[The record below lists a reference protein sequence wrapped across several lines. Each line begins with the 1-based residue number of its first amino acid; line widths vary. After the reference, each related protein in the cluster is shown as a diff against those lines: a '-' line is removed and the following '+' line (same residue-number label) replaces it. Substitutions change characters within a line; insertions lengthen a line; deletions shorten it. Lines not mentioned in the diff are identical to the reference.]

1 MKVKGKRVFLSGPM
15 SGLEHSNVDEFAKA
29 HDVLRKA
36 GASTVY
42 DPAIEYL
49 RSEVNSTTSH
59 AVWMLRCIG
68 ELTSTTPMTPM
79 PPMNIFSYETQG
91 KYDVL
96 VSLPGW
102 KRSRGARLERKVAK
116 ACGIDVCDLNEV
128 ES

>member
-15 SGLEHSNVDEFAKA
+15 SGLEHFNVDEFAKA

-36 GASTVY
+36 GAYKVY

-59 AVWMLRCIG
+59 AVWMRRCIS
-68 ELTSTTPMTPM
+68 ELTSTTKSLIGV
-79 PPMNIFSYETQG
+79 NVRR
-91 KYDVL
+91 YDVL

-116 ACGIDVCDLNEV
+116 ACGIEVCDLRDV
-128 ES
+128 EP

>member
-1 MKVKGKRVFLSGPM
+1 MRVKGKRVFLSGPM
-15 SGLEHSNVDEFAKA
+15 SGLEHFNVDEFAKA

-49 RSEVNSTTSH
+49 RSESVKDSERTH
-59 AVWMLRCIG
+59 AYWMLRCIG
-68 ELTSTTPMTPM
+68 ELTSMTPMTPT
-79 PPMNIFSYETQG
+79 NIFSIETQG

-116 ACGIDVCDLNEV
+116 ACGIDVCDLREV

>member
-1 MKVKGKRVFLSGPM
+1 MRVKGKSVFLSGPM
-15 SGLEHSNVDEFAKA
+15 SGLEHFNVDEFAKA

-49 RSEVNSTTSH
+49 RSEVGSTTSH
-59 AVWMLRCIG
+59 AVWMRRCIS
-68 ELTSTTPMTPM
+68 ELTGTVRR
-79 PPMNIFSYETQG
+79 
-91 KYDVL
+91 YDVL

-116 ACGIDVCDLNEV
+116 ACGIEVCDLRDV
-128 ES
+128 EP

>member
-1 MKVKGKRVFLSGPM
+1 MRVKGKSVFLSGPM
-15 SGLEHSNVDEFAKA
+15 SGLEHFNVDEFAKA

-49 RSEVNSTTSH
+49 RSEVGSTTSH
-59 AVWMLRCIG
+59 AVWMRRCIS
-68 ELTSTTPMTPM
+68 ELTSSTTQ
-79 PPMNIFSYETQG
+79 NLFG
-91 KYDVL
+91 VNVRRYDVL

-116 ACGIDVCDLNEV
+116 ACGIEVCDLRDV
-128 ES
+128 EP